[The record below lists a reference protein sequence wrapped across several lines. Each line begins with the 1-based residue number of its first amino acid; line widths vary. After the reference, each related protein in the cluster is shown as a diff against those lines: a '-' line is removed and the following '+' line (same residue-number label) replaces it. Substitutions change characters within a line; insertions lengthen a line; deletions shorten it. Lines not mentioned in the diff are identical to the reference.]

1 MALRCAISLKGVTQ
15 VAIAQRTPV
24 KSADRALAIVE
35 QRFFKP
41 RGPGLWYARTSPS
54 VRSG

>member
-1 MALRCAISLKGVTQ
+1 MNYDAMSGVLVMALRCAISLKGVTQ

-35 QRFFKP
+35 Q
-41 RGPGLWYARTSPS
+41 
-54 VRSG
+54 